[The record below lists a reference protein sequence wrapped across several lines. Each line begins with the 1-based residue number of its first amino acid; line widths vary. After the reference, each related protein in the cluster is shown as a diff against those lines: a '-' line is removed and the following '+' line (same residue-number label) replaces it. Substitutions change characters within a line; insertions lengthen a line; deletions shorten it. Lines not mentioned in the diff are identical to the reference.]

1 LSDDEKMRL
10 ISFFLLLSCLL
21 VNVTIAEDVNNAQSV
36 KPETAVEQQQQQL
49 QLPEQSLR
57 GGSELLLPLKWAVGE
72 LKQATIG
79 PLVKPTVMFLA
90 KSAIVA
96 IIVAEIM
103 AYLGLIGDSGKGLYY
118 WALDN
123 KVSVNSFLHKWGVR
137 PGGFIRYRLE
147 DMLHAKESLPEKA
160 KFAYAVSL
168 GTTAFPF
175 ILRTSF
181 WTGGTLLGSF
191 MFAEL
196 LAFLGVLGD
205 AGEGLGEWV
214 KDGDAEPIL
223 LTFRR
228 ITADVLPVLRQK
240 LQILELV
247 QGAWTNIKDD
257 RVLWIGFG
265 IGAIASVVLRDS

>member
-1 LSDDEKMRL
+1 MRF
-10 ISFFLLLSCLL
+10 ISFFFLFSCLL
-21 VNVTIAEDVNNAQSV
+21 VNVTIAEDVNERESF
-36 KPETAVEQQQQQL
+36 KPERTVHQQQL
-49 QLPEQSLR
+49 QKPEQSLR
-57 GGSELLLPLKWAVGE
+57 GGSELLLPLKWAVGV
-72 LKQATIG
+72 LRQATIG
-79 PLVKPTVMFLA
+79 PLIKPTVKFVA

-96 IIVAEIM
+96 FIAAEIM
-103 AYLGLIGDSGKGLYY
+103 AYLGLIGDSGEGLYY

-123 KVSVNSFLHKWGVR
+123 KVRVHSFLLKWGVR
-137 PGGFIRYRLE
+137 PGGFIRFRLE
-147 DMLHAKESLPEKA
+147 DMLHAKASLPPKA

-181 WTGGTLLGSF
+181 WTGATLLGSL

-205 AGEGLGEWV
+205 VGEGLGEWV
-214 KDGDAEPIL
+214 KDGDAEPVL

-257 RVLWIGFG
+257 RVLWTGFG
-265 IGAIASVVLRDS
+265 IGAIASVVLQDS

>member
-1 LSDDEKMRL
+1 M
-10 ISFFLLLSCLL
+10 
-21 VNVTIAEDVNNAQSV
+21 TIAEDAKEGESFE
-36 KPETAVEQQQQQL
+36 KPEAAVEQQQL
-49 QLPEQSLR
+49 QRPEKSLR
-57 GGSELLLPLKWAVGE
+57 GGSELLLPLKWAVGV
-72 LKQATIG
+72 LRQATIG
-79 PLVKPTVMFLA
+79 PIIKPTVKFVA

-96 IIVAEIM
+96 FIAAEIM
-103 AYLGLIGDSGKGLYY
+103 AYLGLIGESGEGLYY

-123 KVSVNSFLHKWGVR
+123 QVRVHSFLLKSGVR
-137 PGGFIRYRLE
+137 PGGFIRFRLE
-147 DMLHAKESLPEKA
+147 DMLRAKQALPEKV
-160 KFAYAVSL
+160 KFVYAVSL

-175 ILRTSF
+175 ILRTSL
-181 WTGGTLLGSF
+181 WTGATVLGSF
-191 MFAEL
+191 IFAEL

-205 AGEGLGEWV
+205 VGEGLGEWV

-228 ITADVLPVLRQK
+228 FTADVLPVLRHK

-247 QGAWTNIKDD
+247 QGAWTNVKDD